1 MLHSIKTFCF
11 FILSNFIYFNV
22 VWYGIVFY
30 AMVVLKT
37 YFRARPINHRKK
49 DRIIGHFM
57 VCYTALL
64 IYRLMKVKARQ
75 HNYHFT
81 TGEIIENLKNM
92 KVLRKKIKKI
102 LQQSF
107 PYNIFQTRKK
117 AENPYISR
125 VSTFTLFN
133 KCRKRDLNWKY
144 SIYFEEFSKN
154 LFVYS
159 DKIMYFLYYSEIS
172 FIILKIYF
180 FFHSLFLYFTYKKKY
195 SNFSQCLNTSLIF
208 SQQL

>member
-1 MLHSIKTFCF
+1 MYFLYYSETGFRHLLPKILIIEMQKC
-11 FILSNFIYFNV
+11 FILSKLFVFLFCQILYILMLYGMVLYFMLWYFIYFNV

-102 LQQSF
+102 L
-107 PYNIFQTRKK
+107 
-117 AENPYISR
+117 
-125 VSTFTLFN
+125 
-133 KCRKRDLNWKY
+133 
-144 SIYFEEFSKN
+144 
-154 LFVYS
+154 
-159 DKIMYFLYYSEIS
+159 
-172 FIILKIYF
+172 
-180 FFHSLFLYFTYKKKY
+180 
-195 SNFSQCLNTSLIF
+195 
-208 SQQL
+208 